1 MVFLKLE
8 KIPKMSRIV
17 LKATNCQEVDRS
29 ENYSLKLAMEN
40 GIESVKENAPDTK
53 GEDVT

>member
-40 GIESVKENAPDTK
+40 GMESVKENA
-53 GEDVT
+53 DVTTKLRS